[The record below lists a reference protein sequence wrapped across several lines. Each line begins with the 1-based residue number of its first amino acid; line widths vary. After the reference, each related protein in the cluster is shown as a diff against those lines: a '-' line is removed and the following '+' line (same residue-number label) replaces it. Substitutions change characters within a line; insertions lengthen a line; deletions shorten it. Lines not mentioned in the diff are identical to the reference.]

1 MMSSGPSQ
9 QQRSSPGPGPGY
21 INTNQAIVPASG
33 TTYPHPIPN
42 LTSYPPPHISPMSQ
56 FNSPPPPVPKIT
68 APPQSSNQRQE
79 ERNPTVHL
87 RVPIKRPK
95 VSYLASLVLT
105 LV

>member
-1 MMSSGPSQ
+1 MMASGPSQ

-21 INTNQAIVPASG
+21 INTSQAIGPASG
-33 TTYPHPIPN
+33 DTFPHPIPN
-42 LTSYPPPHISPMSQ
+42 LTSYPPPPISPMSQ

-68 APPQSSNQRQE
+68 APSQSSNQRQE

-95 VSYLASLVLT
+95 VSYLVC
-105 LV
+105 V